1 MNTITSVTKRE
12 NYETEVKSGSGHVLI
27 IDEPESIGGKNKG
40 MSPDEHIIAAL
51 AGCTSATLK
60 MYAQRKE
67 WDLQGVR
74 TDIRIIHGEK
84 PGILPTIERDI
95 VLVGNLDE
103 EQKARLL
110 EIANK
115 CPIHKLL
122 THEIQITS
130 ALVG

>member
-95 VLVGNLDE
+95 ELVGNLDE